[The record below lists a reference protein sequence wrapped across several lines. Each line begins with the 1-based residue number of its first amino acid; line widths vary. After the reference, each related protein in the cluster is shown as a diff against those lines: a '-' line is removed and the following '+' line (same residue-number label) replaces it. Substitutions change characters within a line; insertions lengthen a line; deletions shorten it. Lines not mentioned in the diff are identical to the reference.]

1 MNLIAEEG
9 IFLCLMSPLGIGIGI
24 FPGAITFAFA
34 GAGLLAEFIGVGPD
48 VSGIGSGIPAQ
59 DYLQGNRLSDQIMEY
74 LVEGIISQTIAE
86 VGEGAIGRGLEEV
99 KVAEETKSGTL

>member
-9 IFLCLMSPLGIGIGI
+9 IFLCLMSPPGIGIGI
-24 FPGAITFAFA
+24 FPGAITLAFA
-34 GAGLLAEFIGVGPD
+34 GAGLFAEFIGVGPD

-59 DYLQGNRLSDQIMEY
+59 DYLQGNRLSNQIMEY

-86 VGEGAIGRGLEEV
+86 VGEGAIGRGFH
-99 KVAEETKSGTL
+99 KVEATQK